1 MAIFDRYTETARR
14 AIFFARYEAS
24 RYGSEEI
31 DDVELLM
38 GVLTADQALASRLEE
53 LGFGVAAIRGQL
65 VPTGKTVGTNIDL
78 PLSSTAQ
85 QVLMFATDEADRVD
99 SSTIQPS
106 HLLTAIAQMESGRA
120 AEMLA
125 ASGLTPDRLRD
136 IVSSP

>member
-1 MAIFDRYTETARR
+1 
-14 AIFFARYEAS
+14 
-24 RYGSEEI
+24 
-31 DDVELLM
+31 M

-106 HLLTAIAQMESGRA
+106 HLLTAIAQMEW
-120 AEMLA
+120 AEPQRCSRLPDSHRIDSAISFRVLSA
-125 ASGLTPDRLRD
+125 ASAAGQSVRFTRL
-136 IVSSP
+136 